1 MSMNGLVISLAL
13 MVVITI
19 IIAVGIYFK
28 AKDSVS
34 DLKEE
39 TLDLKLKISHLEQ
52 DLEKQK
58 KRSFRRTRIF
68 EELLIVSQIG
78 YKPSDK
84 EKLKM
89 MQMLIEDKK
98 FFVDMYSKI
107 NYYKTDAQKE
117 VAGQLNLIGKELIE
131 ICDDLNYSL
140 SESITDDKA
149 SSEKGR
155 SLYQEFV
162 DYFYNYGFS
171 FCGKNLSPG
180 W

>member
-1 MSMNGLVISLAL
+1 MALETSLAL
-13 MVVITI
+13 MVVIMTI
-19 IIAVGIYFK
+19 MAVGIYVK
-28 AKDSVS
+28 GKGSV
-34 DLKEE
+34 KELE
-39 TLDLKLKISHLEQ
+39 DEALDLKLEIDHLKQ
-52 DLEKQK
+52 DLEKQRK
-58 KRSFRRTRIF
+58 LFFRRTRIF

-131 ICDDLNYSL
+131 ICDDLWLWL
-140 SESITDDKA
+140 SEQQA
-149 SSEKGR
+149 
-155 SLYQEFV
+155 
-162 DYFYNYGFS
+162 
-171 FCGKNLSPG
+171 
-180 W
+180 